1 MELSSVFILAHNEEL
16 VNLLMER
23 DSLSMEQD
31 SILVDI
37 EDLTKRLQERA
48 ATSSPESKRTTNG
61 TKQCVYIVKSPP
73 TQPQDVQ
80 KKSLLHNLLRKAT
93 FI

>member
-1 MELSSVFILAHNEEL
+1 
-16 VNLLMER
+16 MER

-48 ATSSPESKRTTNG
+48 ADLSPESKRISKNG
-61 TKQCVYIVKSPP
+61 TTQCVYIVKSP
-73 TQPQDVQ
+73 TQQQQPDVQ